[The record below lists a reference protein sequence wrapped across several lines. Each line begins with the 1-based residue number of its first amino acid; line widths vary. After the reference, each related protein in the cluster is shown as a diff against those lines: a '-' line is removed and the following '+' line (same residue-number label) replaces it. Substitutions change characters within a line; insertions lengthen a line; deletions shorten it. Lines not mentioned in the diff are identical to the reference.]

1 MIKYFISWF
10 LFVLGIVMAVVAGI
24 MTLWFSIE
32 VDFFSMI
39 ISAIFI
45 PFGVALGCTSWKYL
59 EVNYKL

>member
-10 LFVLGIVMAVVAGI
+10 LFVLGIVMAITAGI
-24 MTLWFSIE
+24 IAFWFIVE
-32 VDFFSMI
+32 ADFFSVI

>member
-10 LFVLGIVMAVVAGI
+10 LFVLGIVMAITAGI
-24 MTLWFSIE
+24 IAFWFLINA
-32 VDFFSMI
+32 DFFSVI
-39 ISAIFI
+39 ISVIFI